1 MLPVGNTQLFDHSY
15 HPAMSIRCGMSDGL
29 PISMQLIGKH
39 NDEMTIY
46 QAADAF
52 ATSVDWETI

>member
-1 MLPVGNTQLFDHSY
+1 
-15 HPAMSIRCGMSDGL
+15 
-29 PISMQLIGKH
+29 LIGKH

-52 ATSVDWETI
+52 ATSVDWKTI